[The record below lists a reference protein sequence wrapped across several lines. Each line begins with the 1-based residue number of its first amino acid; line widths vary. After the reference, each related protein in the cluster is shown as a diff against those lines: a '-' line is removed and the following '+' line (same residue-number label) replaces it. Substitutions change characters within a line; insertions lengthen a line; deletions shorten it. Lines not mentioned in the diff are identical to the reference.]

1 MGVSVMLPAFLQP
14 LAAGRRVVELDPA
27 PATVRDALDVLRA
40 RYPGVYDRVM
50 TEQNEIRPHVSLFV
64 GEESV
69 AWCGG
74 LAAPLAEGGELF
86 IIPAVSGG

>member
-1 MGVSVMLPAFLQP
+1 MGMSVVLPAVLQP
-14 LAAGRRVVELDPA
+14 LAAGQRVVELQPT
-27 PATVRDALDVLRA
+27 PATVRDALRRLRTLH
-40 RYPGVYDRVM
+40 PGVYDRVM
-50 TEQNEIRPHVSLFV
+50 TEQEELRPHVSVFV

-74 LAAPLAEGGELF
+74 LAATLHDGGELF